1 MTDPN
6 PTRAENAPGTP
17 GAPVSLTARLNQA
30 QPYALGLFRIVVG
43 LLFACH
49 GASSLFGLLGGTA
62 IPAGTWPGWY
72 AAVIQLGAGVLVLA
86 GLGTRSA
93 AFLASGSMAYAYFEV
108 HQPQALFPL
117 QNGGENAA
125 MFCWAFALL
134 VFTGPGALALDRL
147 FGAGEATDA
156 KAREERGAPVAA

>member
-1 MTDPN
+1 MN
-6 PTRAENAPGTP
+6 H
-17 GAPVSLTARLNQA
+17 A

-93 AFLASGSMAYAYFEV
+93 AFLASGSMAYAYFKV
-108 HQPQALFPL
+108 HQPESLFPL
-117 QNGGENAA
+117 QNGGESSA
-125 MFCWAFALL
+125 MFCWAFLLL

-147 FGAGEATDA
+147 FGAGETTDA
-156 KAREERGAPVAA
+156 KAREERGTPVAA